1 MPGDALETSIDNFL
15 MPPSR
20 YQPLLPGPP
29 EAEALEDARL
39 EGGSDVMS
47 FPFFTS
53 FTRSLTN
60 NPFNFLLFSL
70 HTQLIL
76 LFYFST
82 SHREHRGPAGTILHG
97 ASRAEVAASRS
108 LPMRVPCG
116 HA

>member
-29 EAEALEDARL
+29 EAEAIEDARL

-53 FTRSLTN
+53 STRSLTN

-70 HTQLIL
+70 HTHLIL
-76 LFYFST
+76 LFYFLLATGST
-82 SHREHRGPAGTILHG
+82 EAQRGSTCMVYH
-97 ASRAEVAASRS
+97 VQK
-108 LPMRVPCG
+108 
-116 HA
+116 